1 MSIKTP
7 RLIRDRCGVFY
18 FRLIV
23 PLSWRQIINKTEL
36 RRSLRTKDA
45 GTAREAALLLS
56 ARMEAFMTNS
66 KAQSLTDDQN
76 LRDKEQELLRWMGT
90 DDPFKMKVRIF
101 KGGGA
106 EIEADTLEE
115 AKEARAIVEEYAKTN
130 SRSAQQAVA
139 TLPSSRCGTS
149 LETAKGKFLTER
161 TATLSEFGTM
171 PKLRGVLKAFITFA
185 GNTDVAMVSSAN
197 VLEYKQKMLADKKAA
212 TTINDHLVAL
222 TGFFDYCISN
232 KIAAAMQN
240 PARGLLIPRAH
251 NKAESYDVFTQD
263 EIARIFAT
271 GPYLKRMKL
280 PDFYWGPLI
289 ALFTGA
295 RAEEIASLTVEQIYS
310 AKGIWLIDILK
321 GKTENAVR
329 RVPIH
334 EQLLELGLVEYCQA
348 IRSAGYKRL
357 FPHLSSGKNGYK
369 KNMCRTF
376 GEHLDA
382 PAVNIV
388 NELKVFHSFRHTVV
402 TSLTDKGVNEGQKRV
417 LVGHDIDTK
426 ESAHDDYT
434 HLEALTLLNLQV
446 AINKLNYEGLDLAPL
461 KRAPDAFLE
470 PIARR
475 IKQQAEAK
483 KIKVAKAK
491 AKAEAEA
498 EAEAKAEAEDKAA
511 AENAGAEGN
520 PEAAT

>member
-7 RLIRDRCGVFY
+7 RLIQDRCGVYY

-23 PLSWRQIINKTEL
+23 PLSWRDTVKKTEI

-45 GTAREAALLLS
+45 GVAREAALLLS
-56 ARMEAFMTNS
+56 ARMEAYMANS
-66 KAQSLTDDQN
+66 KSKALTGDQSLH
-76 LRDKEQELLRWMGT
+76 DKEQEMLRWMG
-90 DDPFKMKVRIF
+90 DDAAHKMKVRIF

-130 SRSAQQAVA
+130 SRAAQQAVA
-139 TLPSSRCGTS
+139 ALPSSRCGTS
-149 LETAKGKFLTER
+149 LEKARDKFLTER

-171 PKLRGVLKAFITFA
+171 PKLKGVLKAFIAFI
-185 GNTDVAMVSSAN
+185 GNTDVAMVLPSN
-197 VLEYKQKMLADKKAA
+197 VLEYKEKMLADKKAA

-222 TGFFDYCISN
+222 TGFFDYCINN

-240 PARGLLIPRAH
+240 PARGLLIPGAH
-251 NKAESYDVFTQD
+251 NKAESYDVFTRE

-271 GPYLKRMKL
+271 GPYLKKMKL

-295 RAEEIASLTVEQIYS
+295 RAEEIASLTVDQIY
-310 AKGIWLIDILK
+310 AVKGIWIIDILK

-334 EQLLELGLVEYCQA
+334 ERLLELGLVDYCQA

-357 FPHLSSGKNGYK
+357 FPHLSKGKNGYK
-369 KNMCRTF
+369 KNMCRIF
-376 GEHLDA
+376 GEHLDT

-417 LVGHDIDTK
+417 LVGHDIDSK

-434 HLEALTLLNLQV
+434 HLEALTLPNLQV
-446 AINKLNYEGLDLAPL
+446 AINKLNYEGLDLVPL
-461 KRAPDAFLE
+461 KLAPDAFLE

-483 KIKVAKAK
+483 KRKPPVPI
-491 AKAEAEA
+491 
-498 EAEAKAEAEDKAA
+498 
-511 AENAGAEGN
+511 
-520 PEAAT
+520 

>member
-1 MSIKTP
+1 M
-7 RLIRDRCGVFY
+7 
-18 FRLIV
+18 
-23 PLSWRQIINKTEL
+23 
-36 RRSLRTKDA
+36 
-45 GTAREAALLLS
+45 
-56 ARMEAFMTNS
+56 
-66 KAQSLTDDQN
+66 
-76 LRDKEQELLRWMGT
+76 
-90 DDPFKMKVRIF
+90 
-101 KGGGA
+101 
-106 EIEADTLEE
+106 
-115 AKEARAIVEEYAKTN
+115 
-130 SRSAQQAVA
+130 
-139 TLPSSRCGTS
+139 
-149 LETAKGKFLTER
+149 
-161 TATLSEFGTM
+161 
-171 PKLRGVLKAFITFA
+171 
-185 GNTDVAMVSSAN
+185 
-197 VLEYKQKMLADKKAA
+197 
-212 TTINDHLVAL
+212 
-222 TGFFDYCISN
+222 
-232 KIAAAMQN
+232 
-240 PARGLLIPRAH
+240 
-251 NKAESYDVFTQD
+251 FTQD

-310 AKGIWLIDILK
+310 AKGIWIIDILK

-334 EQLLELGLVEYCQA
+334 ERLLELGLVEYCQA

-376 GEHLDA
+376 GEHLDT
-382 PAVNIV
+382 PEVNIV

-434 HLEALTLLNLQV
+434 HLEALTLPNLQT
-446 AINKLNYEGLDLAPL
+446 AINKLNYVGLDLAPL
-461 KRAPDAFLE
+461 KLASDAFLE

-483 KIKVAKAK
+483 KRKAAK

-498 EAEAKAEAEDKAA
+498 EAKAKAA
-511 AENAGAEGN
+511 AEKAVKDKAIAG
-520 PEAAT
+520 